1 MVLARFEPM
10 GLIDHPDLLRRHR
23 LTVAQYHRM
32 GEVGVL
38 APGARVE
45 LVEGE
50 VVDMAPIGSRHAAA
64 VKRLISMFSGLV
76 DGRAQL
82 AVQDPL
88 HLDDHS
94 EPQPDLMLLA
104 PREDFY
110 AAAHPRPADVLLLV
124 EVADTTS
131 RYDREVKLP
140 LYARH
145 GVVEV
150 WLVDLDEGLVHL
162 LREPRDGRYTQI
174 QVSATPGVVA
184 PQALPEA
191 AVDLSPLLAR

>member
-1 MVLARFEPM
+1 M

-32 GEVGVL
+32 GEAGVL
-38 APGARVE
+38 MPGARVE

-50 VVDMAPIGSRHAAA
+50 VVEMAPIGSRHAAA

-76 DGRAQL
+76 ADRTQL
-82 AVQDPL
+82 AAQAPL
-88 HLDDHS
+88 RLDDQS

-145 GVVEV
+145 GVAEV

-174 QVSATPGVVA
+174 QVSATPGIVA
-184 PQALPEA
+184 PQALPAA
-191 AVDLSPLLAR
+191 AVDLSPLLTR

>member
-1 MVLARFEPM
+1 M

-32 GEVGVL
+32 GEAGVL
-38 APGARVE
+38 MPGARVE

-50 VVDMAPIGSRHAAA
+50 VVEMAPIGSRHAAA

-76 DGRAQL
+76 ADRAQL
-82 AVQDPL
+82 AAQDPL
-88 HLDDHS
+88 RLDDQS

-145 GVVEV
+145 GVAEV

-174 QVSATPGVVA
+174 QVSATPGIVA
-184 PQALPEA
+184 PQALPAA
-191 AVDLSPLLAR
+191 AVDLSPLLTR